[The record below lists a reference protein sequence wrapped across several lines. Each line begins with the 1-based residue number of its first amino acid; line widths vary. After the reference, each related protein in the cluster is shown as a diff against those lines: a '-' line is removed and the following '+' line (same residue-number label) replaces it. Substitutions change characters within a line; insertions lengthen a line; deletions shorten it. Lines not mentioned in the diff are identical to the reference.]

1 MIQKLRRKIVLALM
15 CVELAFV
22 LSILTGLYF
31 IAHTGFIRMSTNA
44 MHQAARRSRITPAMS
59 AAALAPA
66 VHSESDSTS
75 PRSRFSGSDTVDVPL
90 ALLTADAQGQLTVTQ
105 NLIPAF
111 SDAELI
117 HLGNQ
122 VLTLEEEEGFMRE
135 IRLRYLRAFA
145 PDGTMHIVFAS
156 TTLEQALLR
165 NQAILSLVIA
175 LLSSA
180 AFWVI
185 AFLLSRSLVKPIS
198 DAFARERQFVADASH
213 ELKTPLTVV
222 LSNTEML
229 LSSGAVTEE
238 RSLRR
243 LDNIRAESR
252 RMRALVEDLLSLARL
267 DAGRTRAVHTPQPL
281 SYIVAC
287 ALSGFE
293 PALFDAGRRLQEDVE
308 ANLSVSGDAARLR
321 ELLDILIDNACKYS
335 QPNSAV
341 CVTLRAVHKEAVLC
355 VTSEGNPIPAS
366 EHNAIFRRFYRRDPS
381 RSQQPGYGLGLA
393 IAQCIVSEHGG
404 RIGVRN
410 DTPNSNTFFVHLPL
424 RPTESTDE

>member
-22 LSILTGLYF
+22 LAILTGLYLN
-31 IAHTGFIRMSTNA
+31 ARTGFIRMSTDA
-44 MHQAARRSRITPAMS
+44 MHQAARRSRITRAIPA
-59 AAALAPA
+59 AELPPALRP
-66 VHSESDSTS
+66 ESDS
-75 PRSRFSGSDTVDVPL
+75 PRGRFSDSDTVDVPL
-90 ALLTADAQGQLTVTQ
+90 ALLTADAQGQLGVTQ
-105 NLIPAF
+105 NLISAF

-117 HLGNQ
+117 QLGNQ
-122 VLTLEEEEGFMRE
+122 VLALEEEEGFLRDS
-135 IRLRYLRAFA
+135 RLRYLRAAA
-145 PDGTMHIVFAS
+145 PNGRTHIVFAS

-165 NQAILSLVIA
+165 NQAFLSLLIA

-180 AFWVI
+180 AFWAI
-185 AFLLSRSLVKPIS
+185 AFLLSRSLVQPIS
-198 DAFARERQFVADASH
+198 DAFERERQFVADASH

-222 LSNTEML
+222 LSNAEML
-229 LSSGAVTEE
+229 LSSGAVTDD

-267 DAGRTRAVHTPQPL
+267 DTGRTRAAHTPQPL
-281 SYIVAC
+281 SYITAC

-293 PALFDAGRRLQEDVE
+293 PALFDAGRSLQEDVE
-308 ANLSVSGDAARLR
+308 PNLYVNGEADRLR

-335 QPNSAV
+335 QPDSSIY
-341 CVTLRAVHKEAVLC
+341 VTLRAVHKEAVLC

-366 EHNAIFRRFYRRDPS
+366 EHSAIFRRFYRRDPS

-393 IAQCIVSEHGG
+393 IAQSIVSEHGG
-404 RIGVRN
+404 HIGIRN
-410 DTPNSNTFFVHLPL
+410 DTPHSNTFFVHLPL
-424 RPTESTDE
+424 CPAQAADE